1 MNEAV
6 LFVAGLAIAGVVG
19 TLGIATVEFLLWR
32 RAERRRREAME
43 AEVVKEAFLECSR
56 WEDV

>member
-19 TLGIATVEFLLWR
+19 TLGIATVKFLLWR

-43 AEVVKEAFLECSR
+43 RELKRSFLECSR
-56 WEDV
+56 WENF